1 MFEKGAGSCARP
13 ALRLHRA
20 GDEDMLVLNWQGRSA
35 RAYGS
40 DHRGGSLIHDGCAC
54 WSGMALICGTR
65 EHTGVRVPKVRWR
78 AARAPHVYTKRP
90 PNLRPQVNT
99 RMYEDSYTNRLRKTA
114 LDMGADLFGV
124 ADVQNFD
131 DPAYAGNDPR
141 GIMEDARAVIV
152 IGVAVPRGSIE
163 SLPKG
168 RAEYTNTLMA
178 GTATIRVIAFR
189 LARLIEKEGYKATIV
204 PTEGSEFGYWYADRE
219 TLMAGMSIKY
229 AAYCA
234 GLGNYGANHLLITD
248 EFGPRV
254 RMTAILTDAP
264 LKGPEGPRR
273 PLLNEDCKD
282 CMKCVEACPAAAFT
296 ADGEIHR
303 QRCAEYMFQALGGLR
318 CGLCIKVCPK

>member
-1 MFEKGAGSCARP
+1 MCETAPPPYRLEMRGVSGSIRQGQPARACGSGRLGSFICDGCTCPERFLLTRGRGESTRGPAANSARP
-13 ALRLHRA
+13 ARIY
-20 GDEDMLVLNWQGRSA
+20 E
-35 RAYGS
+35 
-40 DHRGGSLIHDGCAC
+40 
-54 WSGMALICGTR
+54 T
-65 EHTGVRVPKVRWR
+65 
-78 AARAPHVYTKRP
+78 AAKFETT
-90 PNLRPQVNT
+90 VNI
-99 RMYEDSYTNRLRKTA
+99 RMYEDSYTNQLHRTA

-131 DPAYAGNDPR
+131 DPTYAGNDPR

-178 GTATIRVIAFR
+178 GTATIRIIAFR

-204 PTEGSEFGYWYADRE
+204 PTEGSEFGYWYANRE

>member
-1 MFEKGAGSCARP
+1 MAR
-13 ALRLHRA
+13 
-20 GDEDMLVLNWQGRSA
+20 
-35 RAYGS
+35 
-40 DHRGGSLIHDGCAC
+40 
-54 WSGMALICGTR
+54 GTR
-65 EHTGVRVPKVRWR
+65 GYTEVRASEVWPRT
-78 AARAPHVYTKRP
+78 PHVYTKRP

-178 GTATIRVIAFR
+178 GTATIRIIAFR